1 MSLPVLNSTTSA
13 FALWFLKLKFA
24 GHNNVVCPDSMS
36 FVTDVSTTISER
48 KDWLELVKAE
58 KVGFSMWCFPSF
70 IVTGLLN
77 NK

>member
-13 FALWFLKLKFA
+13 FALWFLKLKSA
-24 GHNNVVCPDSMS
+24 DHNNVVCPDSMS
-36 FVTDVSTTISER
+36 FVTDVSTKISER

-70 IVTGLLN
+70 IATSLLN